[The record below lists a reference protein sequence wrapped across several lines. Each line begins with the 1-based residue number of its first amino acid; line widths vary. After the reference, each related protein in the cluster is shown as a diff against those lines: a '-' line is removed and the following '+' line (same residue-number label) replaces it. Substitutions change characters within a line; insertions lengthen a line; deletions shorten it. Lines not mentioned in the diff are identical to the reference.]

1 MEAFLAGRGLL
12 GKVVDSAR
20 AAPGEA
26 GLVAV
31 LAVLVVA
38 SAGFVFTRTS
48 QPPAPPIQAQTVE
61 ASPQP
66 EELLLVHVAGMVK
79 APGVY
84 ELKPGSRVR
93 DALEQAGGAVEGAD
107 LDSLNL
113 AAPLSDGEKIYVAKP
128 GEAAPQG
135 HSGGAAPGGKVN
147 LNSATQDQLEELPGV
162 GPVLATRIIEYR
174 QKKGRFTAIRQLME
188 VEGIGQ
194 KKYESLKDLVTI

>member
-1 MEAFLAGRGLL
+1 MEGRGLF

-26 GLVAV
+26 GLVAM

-48 QPPAPPIQAQTVE
+48 QPPAPPIQAQRSEV
-61 ASPQP
+61 SPQP
-66 EELLLVHVAGMVK
+66 EELVVVHVAGMVN

-84 ELKPGSRVR
+84 ELKAGSRVK
-93 DALEQAGGAVEGAD
+93 DAVEAAGGAVEGAD

-113 AAPLSDGEKIYVAKP
+113 AALVSDGEKIYVARP
-128 GEAAPQG
+128 GEAAPEDQ
-135 HSGGAAPGGKVN
+135 SGGTGPVGKVN
-147 LNSATQDQLEELPGV
+147 INSASQAQLEELPGV
-162 GPVLATRIIEYR
+162 GPVLATRIVEHR
-174 QKKGRFTAIRQLME
+174 QKKGRFTSIRQLME

-194 KKYESLKDLVTI
+194 KKYESLKDLVSV